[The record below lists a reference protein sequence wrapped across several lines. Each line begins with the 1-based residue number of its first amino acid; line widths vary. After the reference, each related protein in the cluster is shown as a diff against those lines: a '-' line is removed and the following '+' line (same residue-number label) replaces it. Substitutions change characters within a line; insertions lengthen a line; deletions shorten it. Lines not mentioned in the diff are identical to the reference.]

1 VPSCDVVIVGAG
13 LAGLSCA
20 LKLAEGGVAVTVLE
34 AADGVGG
41 RVRTDRVDGLLLDRG
56 FQQLNPAY
64 PAFQGLVDLEA
75 LDLQPFEPGVVVATG
90 GHRVVLAD
98 PRRTPRDVPDA
109 LRRATGSLPEKVA
122 FAAYVARAAWLPAG
136 RVRSRPDVSI
146 GAALDGAGVHGQ
158 LRRAVINPFLAGVL
172 AEDAQETSRVFADL
186 LLRTFVKGTPGLPAG
201 GMQALPE
208 QLHARLPATTVRLNT
223 AVRAVRPGVLETDTG
238 GQWRARAVVVAAD
251 PSTAA
256 RLLNAP
262 PPVMRASSAFY
273 FLATSSPANRR
284 MLHLDGDRSGPVL
297 STAVLSDVAP
307 SYSTDGALIT
317 ASVLGARDDAAT
329 AASVRSQLGR
339 VYGADTTNWELV
351 ATYPIS
357 EALPAMLPPLP
368 LRQPVELGNGLFV
381 AGDHRD
387 TASLQ
392 GAIVSGRR
400 AASAVRRHL
409 GIESRER

>member
-1 VPSCDVVIVGAG
+1 VQTCDVVIVGAG

-20 LKLAEGGVAVTVLE
+20 VKLAQAGVAVTVLE
-34 AADGVGG
+34 ASDGVGG

-75 LDLQPFEPGVVVATG
+75 LDLHPFEAGVVVACG
-90 GHRVVLAD
+90 GDRVVLAD
-98 PRRTPRDVPDA
+98 PRRSPRDAPSA
-109 LRRATGSLPEKVA
+109 LRRATGSLPEKAA
-122 FAAYVARAAWLPAG
+122 FAAYVARAAWLPAE
-136 RVRSRPDVSI
+136 RVKSRPDVPI
-146 GAALDGAGVHGQ
+146 GAALDRAGVRSR
-158 LRRAVINPFLAGVL
+158 LRRAVIEPFLAGVL

-186 LLRTFVKGTPGLPAG
+186 LLRTFVKGTPGLPAR

-208 QLHARLPATTVRLNT
+208 QLHGRLPASTVRLNT
-223 AVRAVRPGVLETDTG
+223 AVRAVRPGMLETDDG
-238 GQWRARAVVVAAD
+238 PWRARAVVVAAD

-256 RLLNAP
+256 HLLDLP
-262 PPVMRASSAFY
+262 PPVMRASTAFY
-273 FLATSSPANRR
+273 FLAASSPANRR
-284 MLHLDGDRSGPVL
+284 MLHIDGDRSGPVL

-307 SYSTDGALIT
+307 TYSADRTLIT

-329 AASVRSQLGR
+329 AALVRSQLGR
-339 VYGADTTNWELV
+339 IYGADTSGWDLV
-351 ATYPIS
+351 ATYAIPK
-357 EALPAMLPPLP
+357 ALPAMLPPLS
-368 LRQPVELGNGLFV
+368 LRQFVELGGGMFV

-400 AASAVRRHL
+400 TASAVRRHL
-409 GIESRER
+409 GIDAM